1 MAHTEV
7 CLKCRGLELALRF
20 LGRFAAQEFHAFYAG
35 FCRFLSNFGEMFEP
49 SLPQPTRFTEAVRC
63 PSRRVSAVCALAAAG
78 CVELNKMI
86 RAKIKN
92 ELSKQLEQVK
102 YAAYGDDFYAVGVGL
117 ELIQR
122 SVRDGDPFEAEASAL
137 MDADVNAG
145 HGPAFAGKTDFAERD
160 QILAHGQIAQRGDQR
175 ERRGHIGGR
184 LVQPQA
190 ACDAEIHVLRGKFQS
205 QPFFQHGKQQRQA
218 VVVDAGGHPP
228 RRRINGRRRQ
238 RLDFGDDGAAAFD
251 HTDRAAS
258 RHVGLPLRHQQL
270 GGILH
275 LAQSVVQHLKNADF
289 ICRAETVFRRADDA
303 ENVLLVSL
311 KI

>member
-1 MAHTEV
+1 MLYCTRYVAHTEV

-102 YAAYGDDFYAVGVGL
+102 YAAYGDDFYAVGIGL

-175 ERRGHIGGR
+175 ERRGHIGYLNIITVVSLFLTCGKAR
-184 LVQPQA
+184 N
-190 ACDAEIHVLRGKFQS
+190 DHKRGKAKAGEFYKI
-205 QPFFQHGKQQRQA
+205 FFH
-218 VVVDAGGHPP
+218 VNLHS
-228 RRRINGRRRQ
+228 
-238 RLDFGDDGAAAFD
+238 AA
-251 HTDRAAS
+251 
-258 RHVGLPLRHQQL
+258 
-270 GGILH
+270 
-275 LAQSVVQHLKNADF
+275 
-289 ICRAETVFRRADDA
+289 
-303 ENVLLVSL
+303 
-311 KI
+311 